1 MEQQDY
7 DHYVR
12 NPRFRTKDKE
22 PPKQNQKKEEE
33 VQEVQEEEENA

>member
-1 MEQQDY
+1 MEKQDY

-22 PPKQNQKKEEE
+22 PPKQNQKK
-33 VQEVQEEEENA
+33 

>member
-1 MEQQDY
+1 MEKQDY

-22 PPKQNQKKEEE
+22 PSKQNQKEEE
-33 VQEVQEEEENA
+33 VQEEEEDA